1 MTVWTFAMW
10 SLLAWSGPW
19 EAHGDVGPFPTRE
32 SCQVARETV
41 YALQDPYQDKLFLGP
56 CRLADVRGARR
67 HRLGRWV
74 SGGEEGR
81 AGAAQAGPRSGGS
94 ARTRP
99 PPPPLRRGARAGA
112 AGHSDDLHPHSRAAG
127 P

>member
-1 MTVWTFAMW
+1 MTIWTFAMW

-56 CRLADVRGARR
+56 CRLADVRVARR
-67 HRLGRWV
+67 HRLRHQISEEQETRTETGQSAPPSW
-74 SGGEEGR
+74 GGAPTPSPPPAPPPRPWG
-81 AGAAQAGPRSGGS
+81 GPRV
-94 ARTRP
+94 P
-99 PPPPLRRGARAGA
+99 DAGV
-112 AGHSDDLHPHSRAAG
+112 H
-127 P
+127 

>member
-1 MTVWTFAMW
+1 MTIWTFAMW

-56 CRLADVRGARR
+56 CRLADVRVARR
-67 HRLGRWV
+67 HRLGHEV
-74 SGGEEGR
+74 SGEQEAR
-81 AGAAQAGPRSGGS
+81 ADAGP
-94 ARTRP
+94 AAP
-99 PPPPLRRGARAGA
+99 PSWRGAPTPSPRASLRPRPSGSPRLPR
-112 AGHSDDLHPHSRAAG
+112 GGLHPPA
-127 P
+127 

>member
-56 CRLADVRGARR
+56 CRLADVRVARR
-67 HRLGRWV
+67 HRLGHEG
-74 SGGEEGR
+74 SEEQETRTDAVQSPPPSWRGPPTPSPRAALRPPPWGGR
-81 AGAAQAGPRSGGS
+81 AGPY
-94 ARTRP
+94 
-99 PPPPLRRGARAGA
+99 
-112 AGHSDDLHPHSRAAG
+112 
-127 P
+127 

>member
-1 MTVWTFAMW
+1 MTIWTFAMW

-56 CRLADVRGARR
+56 CRLADVRVARR
-67 HRLGRWV
+67 HRLGHQGSEEEEEPAEDGPAPPPFW
-74 SGGEEGR
+74 GG
-81 AGAAQAGPRSGGS
+81 GPNPSPPTS
-94 ARTRP
+94 PRP
-99 PPPPLRRGARAGA
+99 PPLGGRGRPARGRTPP
-112 AGHSDDLHPHSRAAG
+112 
-127 P
+127 

>member
-56 CRLADVRGARR
+56 CRLADVRVARR
-67 HRLGRWV
+67 HRLGHEG
-74 SGGEEGR
+74 SEE
-81 AGAAQAGPRSGGS
+81 QE
-94 ARTRP
+94 ARTEAGQAASPSGRGARTPSPPAP
-99 PPPPLRRGARAGA
+99 PPPRLSGGRGVPDGA
-112 AGHSDDLHPHSRAAG
+112 VH
-127 P
+127 

>member
-56 CRLADVRGARR
+56 CRLADVRVARR
-67 HRLGRWV
+67 HRLGHEV
-74 SGGEEGR
+74 SEEQETR
-81 AGAAQAGPRSGGS
+81 AEARQSASPSWRG
-94 ARTRP
+94 ARTRSRPASHP
-99 PPPPLRRGARAGA
+99 PRPSGGRR
-112 AGHSDDLHPHSRAAG
+112 
-127 P
+127 

>member
-1 MTVWTFAMW
+1 MTIWTFAMW

-56 CRLADVRGARR
+56 CRLADVRVARR
-67 HRLGRWV
+67 HRLRPGGR
-74 SGGEEGR
+74 GKQERPTE
-81 AGAAQAGPRSGGS
+81 S
-94 ARTRP
+94 ASVAP
-99 PPPPLRRGARAGA
+99 PSVACARAP
-112 AGHSDDLHPHSRAAG
+112 SPR
-127 P
+127 

>member
-1 MTVWTFAMW
+1 MTIWTFAMW

-56 CRLADVRGARR
+56 CRLADVRVARR
-67 HRLGRWV
+67 HRLRHER
-74 SGGEEGR
+74 SGEQEERGEDGHAAPRSR
-81 AGAAQAGPRSGGS
+81 AGGPTRS
-94 ARTRP
+94 P
-99 PPPPLRRGARAGA
+99 RA
-112 AGHSDDLHPHSRAAG
+112 
-127 P
+127 